1 MLIQKIFG
9 ISLILLCGSLILST
23 FTHLFNSTG
32 FPCLNPDEG
41 KYVRRALHVLEGLG
55 PQDPS
60 SRFDHGQET
69 NSSYDHPHFGQL
81 FLAGIFQII
90 GYPSSLHPLPTV
102 ESIEMLYMVPRV
114 LMGILAVVDTFLLYK
129 IVERRYNRNVA
140 LVSSILFAVMPLG
153 WLNRW
158 ILLENIL
165 LPFLLL
171 SILFALYVKRN
182 NNNYNDNDNDIHPD
196 LDSSKKNTNNSNDFK
211 KITLTILSGIFLGL
225 AIYTKITAFTMI
237 PLVGFLIFTNNK
249 SFKSLALWLVP
260 VILIPSLW
268 PLYALSAGQFDEWLD
283 GVIWQ
288 GLQRPTT
295 DVLSQMTSLLNM
307 DPVLVVLTIIGTIYL
322 TLRRDFL
329 ILLWIV
335 PFYLFAISIHWIYPF
350 HFILLLPA
358 ACIASALLIVEVP
371 KRILKKENHQKLLT
385 ITTVS
390 AIGIFGLVSITS
402 FLNTNYLLTQIMH
415 VSLAINN
422 IQVAE
427 NNNKDITIISTPEY
441 SWIFKYIFN
450 EEYAFQTRESSIKT
464 DKILLMVDRSY
475 FSVVSRD
482 PLKPE
487 IENEQQIKLLMN
499 IYNNTNPKISIMNS
513 EVPSN
518 LQKYPYTNIRNCSF
532 KNLQIRTNY

>member
-1 MLIQKIFG
+1 LIQNIYG
-9 ISLILLCGSLILST
+9 ISLILLCGALLIST
-23 FTHLFNSTG
+23 FTHLFNSPG

-69 NSSYDHPHFGQL
+69 NSSYDHPHFGQI

-90 GYPSSLHPLPTV
+90 GYPSSLHTLPTV
-102 ESIEMLYMVPRV
+102 ESIEMLYTVPRV

-129 IVERRYNRNVA
+129 IAERRYNRNVA
-140 LVSSILFAVMPLG
+140 LVSSILFAVMPLS

-158 ILLENIL
+158 ILLDNIL

-171 SILFALYVKRN
+171 SILFALYLKRN
-182 NNNYNDNDNDIHPD
+182 NDNNNDNDIHD
-196 LDSSKKNTNNSNDFK
+196 NLDSTKKDTQASISSNSNDFR
-211 KITLTILSGIFLGL
+211 KITLTMLSGIFLGL

-268 PLYALSAGQFDEWLD
+268 PLYALSVGQFDEWLD

-288 GLQRPTT
+288 GLERPSTGVLDQLTT
-295 DVLSQMTSLLNM
+295 LFSM
-307 DPVLVVLTIIGTIYL
+307 DPVLVVLSIIGTIYL
-322 TLRRDFL
+322 AVRRDYLVLLWSAPFL
-329 ILLWIV
+329 I
-335 PFYLFAISIHWIYPF
+335 FAISIHWIYPF

-358 ACIASALLIVEVP
+358 ACIASALLIEVP
-371 KRILKKENHQKLLT
+371 KRIIKKENYQKLISIT
-385 ITTVS
+385 IIS
-390 AIGIFGLVSITS
+390 GIGLFGLVSISTV
-402 FLNTNYLLTQIMH
+402 LNTNFLLTQILH
-415 VSLAINN
+415 VSLAINSL
-422 IQVAE
+422 QGAE
-427 NNNKDITIISTPEY
+427 NNKDTTIISAPEY

-450 EEYAFQTRESSIKT
+450 DKYVYQTRESSIKT
-464 DKILLMVDRSY
+464 DKILLMVDRAY
-475 FSVVSRD
+475 FSVVSGD
-482 PLKPE
+482 LLKPE
-487 IENEQQIKLLMN
+487 IENKQQIKLLMD
-499 IYNNTNPKISIMNS
+499 IYNNTNPKISIMDDD
-513 EVPSN
+513 VPSN
-518 LQKYPYTNIRNCSF
+518 LQRYPYTNIKNCSF